1 MTRRLLVALALAL
14 AGWHAG
20 AALEQVS
27 FPAADG
33 KLQLAGYWF
42 AAGAGEPRPAVI
54 ALHGCSGPLNGKG
67 QLSAGL
73 RRYAGYFNAERMHFL
88 AVDSFTPRGLG
99 SICEIPNTR
108 RAIDEEGRRDDVFAA
123 MRWLAAQPGV
133 DASRIVVAGWSHG
146 AQTVLS
152 VMDATDKSVH
162 AQPVQPRAAVAFYP
176 GCLKFQK
183 MFNYELSA
191 PLLLLIGAL
200 DDWTAPGPCEAL
212 GRGLGKPGQPA
223 FEMTVY
229 PGSYHGFDG
238 LSPISIRENVG
249 NTRSGRATVGGN
261 PEAREQS
268 HVRMFDF
275 LAAQLGVPLVMSHAQ
290 RLHGHAKLKR

>member
-1 MTRRLLVALALAL
+1 MTRLLLVALALAL
-14 AGWHAG
+14 VGWRAR
-20 AALEQVS
+20 AAEQVS

-33 KLQLAGYWF
+33 KLQLAGHWF
-42 AAGAGEPRPAVI
+42 AADGGDARPAVI
-54 ALHGCSGPLNGKG
+54 GLHGCGGALNDKG
-67 QLSAGL
+67 QLTANW

-88 AVDSFTPRGLG
+88 VVDSFTPRGLG
-99 SICEIPNTR
+99 SICEIPNNR
-108 RAIDEEGRRDDVFAA
+108 RTIDEEARRDDVFAA
-123 MRWLAAQPGV
+123 MRWLSAQPGV

-152 VMDATDKSVH
+152 VMDATDKNVRV
-162 AQPVQPRAAVAFYP
+162 QPIRPRAAVAFYP

-191 PLLLLIGAL
+191 PLLLLIGEL
-200 DDWTAPGPCEAL
+200 DDWTAAAPCEAL
-212 GRGLGKPGQPA
+212 GRRLGKPGQPA
-223 FEMTVY
+223 FELTVF

-238 LSPISIRENVG
+238 FAPIGIRENLG

-261 PEAREQS
+261 REAREQS

-275 LAAQLGVPLVMSHAQ
+275 LAAQLGVPLQMSHEQ
-290 RLHGHAKLKR
+290 RLQVRASR